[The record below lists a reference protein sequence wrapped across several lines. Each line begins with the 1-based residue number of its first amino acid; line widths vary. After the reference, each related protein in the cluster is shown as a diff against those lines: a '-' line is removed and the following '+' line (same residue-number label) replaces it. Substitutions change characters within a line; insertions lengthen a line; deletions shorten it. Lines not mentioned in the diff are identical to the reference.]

1 MTEYDLIDRDKI
13 FEKVTELYRYSRGD
27 VHIAYREL
35 LTYILDMPT
44 VDVKSMEHGEW
55 KYYKNN
61 DIYYVF
67 KCTNCNKDIELE
79 LCELNEDDMP
89 DGWHFCP
96 NCGARMDSKEG
107 DTNG

>member
-1 MTEYDLIDRDKI
+1 MNSGAIYLN
-13 FEKVTELYRYSRGD
+13 G
-27 VHIAYREL
+27 
-35 LTYILDMPT
+35 
-44 VDVKSMEHGEW
+44 

-96 NCGARMDSKEG
+96 NCGSDNRPREKRNCDNCFLSTGEQCDILVPSENCKYWKPFPQ
-107 DTNG
+107 